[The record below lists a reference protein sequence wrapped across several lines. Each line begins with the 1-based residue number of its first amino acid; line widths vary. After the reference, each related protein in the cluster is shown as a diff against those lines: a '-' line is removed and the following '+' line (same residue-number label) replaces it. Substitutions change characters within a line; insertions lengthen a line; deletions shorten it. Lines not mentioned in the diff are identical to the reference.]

1 MMSRRSFRRGAVRR
15 TVPLIAMA
23 AALLAAAPLL
33 HAQKQTDIP
42 RKYLEGHTGA
52 FVLYDVGND
61 SWTRYD
67 SAACAVRHS
76 PASTFK
82 IPNSLIGL
90 ETGVIPDEHFV
101 IPWDG
106 ITRPVSAWNRD
117 HDLASAITYSVVPYY
132 QELAR
137 HVGREPMEKFVR
149 AFGYGNMDISG
160 PLDAFWLGNS
170 LEISADEQVL
180 FLRKLASGDL
190 PVSRRTLDI
199 VRRILVLQET
209 PLLRGKTGFT
219 SETSGG
225 VIGWFVGY
233 VEKEGHTYIFAFNV
247 TSPDEEKDGEWIREH
262 RKAIPLAVLRD
273 LGIL

>member
-1 MMSRRSFRRGAVRR
+1 MTRASLCRALLPERGLLVA
-15 TVPLIAMA
+15 A
-23 AALLAAAPLL
+23 AALLAIAPLL
-33 HAQKQTDIP
+33 HAQKNTDIP

-52 FVLYDVGND
+52 FVLYDVRDD

-67 SAACAVRHS
+67 SGACAARHS

-90 ETGVIPDEHFV
+90 ETGVVPDEHFV
-101 IPWDG
+101 IPWDRV
-106 ITRPVSAWNRD
+106 TRPVAAWNRD

-132 QELAR
+132 QEVAR
-137 HVGREPMEKFVR
+137 RVGREQMERFVR
-149 AFGYGNMDISG
+149 VFNYGNMDLSG
-160 PLDAFWLGNS
+160 PLDAFWLGGS

-180 FLRKLASGDL
+180 FLRKLAAGDL
-190 PVSRRTLDI
+190 PVSHRTLDI
-199 VRRILVLQET
+199 VRRILVLEET

-219 SETSGG
+219 DEATGG

-233 VEKEGHTYIFAFNV
+233 VEKADRTYVFAFNV
-247 TSPDEEKDGEWIREH
+247 TSPDGEKDGPWIREH